1 MELTQKPSYSY
12 RSRDITLVSA
22 LMATDGFALSHAD
35 VIPPPRP
42 DQFLL
47 CEFVVICDDPGRAKD
62 LVAAHME
69 SDEGL
74 QVGSKKMD
82 RAKRQLKEAMA
93 TARSKYHAAQ
103 NPR

>member
-1 MELTQKPSYSY
+1 MELTQKPSYNF
-12 RSRDITLVSA
+12 RTRDITLTAA
-22 LMATDGFALSHAD
+22 LTSLDGFTLSHAE

-62 LVAAHME
+62 LIAEHTD

-74 QVGSKKMD
+74 RVGSKRMD

-93 TARSKYHAAQ
+93 TARAKYHESQ
-103 NPR
+103 NIR